1 LLLLVLYLQAAVE
14 AGVSVQDQLNLMLTR
29 AVVVAEVDIVV
40 AVNQVQQGIHLLLHQ
55 AREIPE
61 EIINQAILTQ
71 LEVVVVQE
79 VTDQVDLVLKAEM
92 AVQDLL
98 IPLAEP
104 V

>member
-1 LLLLVLYLQAAVE
+1 
-14 AGVSVQDQLNLMLTR
+14 MLHQVVVV
-29 AVVVAEVDIVV
+29 AVVVTVV
-40 AVNQVQQGIHLLLHQ
+40 LVVQAQQGIHLLLHQ

-71 LEVVVVQE
+71 LEEEVVQE
-79 VTDQVDLVLKAEM
+79 VTDQVDLVHKAET
-92 AVQDLL
+92 AVQDPL